1 MDTARNFPSRGIL
14 ILVSATNLVVQKD
27 DSIRRNLNKKML
39 AHGEKDPVLANFAQI
54 TMLSSFE
61 CRLSKL
67 YIRGCTV
74 LKLRESNCLLR
85 AQSEKNKL
93 SAWSSPNS
101 RLHSIMHLR
110 IFLLIALALIESA
123 VSFPLQRLHN
133 PRVPVKR
140 AILIQCSI
148 TPQVSPDLLQELLN
162 ESCNILDIANSCG
175 SECVSVWCHGG
186 AGASYLN

>member
-1 MDTARNFPSRGIL
+1 MNTARNFPSRGIL
-14 ILVSATNLVVQKD
+14 ILASATNLVVQKD
-27 DSIRRNLNKKML
+27 DTQENASTR
-39 AHGEKDPVLANFAQI
+39 EKDPVLANFAQI

-74 LKLRESNCLLR
+74 LELRESNCLLR

-123 VSFPLQRLHN
+123 VSFPLQRPHN

-140 AILIQCSI
+140 AISIQCSI